1 MQIETVAT
9 MGFLAAFAACTT
21 TKPSRPEAKQ
31 PSEPP
36 AAIQAPP
43 VAAEAPPVAVA
54 VAAEPVS
61 LRFTPVIE
69 GDCPRL
75 DVSLVGSEAFIHS
88 QVGHYIAR
96 VLPDGATE
104 DLSIDPTKFSGPP
117 YDVEISNIEAVEGEW
132 PDNLFVR
139 YYQSGDR
146 SWEGSRYLR
155 RKTEGWWPLA
165 TSDEEAREWGA
176 DRLYRWTDGNWL
188 ARMSCRDDND
198 CKHRGM
204 KLAVVRGPGKA
215 PKFPELRSPPHS
227 CEPSYTMTVL
237 PGGEIVAVGRFCHK
251 KEAEE
256 GGAYYAIHW
265 SEKDGTKT
273 RQLALTPEQARSR
286 EPGPVV
292 ATSPTQVY
300 AAILSENHE
309 GPATVLAFDGAAW
322 KELAPTKGPFGGMDV
337 DRDGSVWLLNG
348 QQLQRSAA
356 GGAWEKL
363 AFPTGP
369 VKQVGGLRDAVA
381 WVTQVDGTL
390 WMRPDGQEFARVELP
405 TPVFSTDAKYAVL
418 GVKSA
423 GRDVWVTASY
433 TEKAPGWLRKEPRR
447 AVLRNSSPREP
458 QRCAQSP
465 SYQSEKGMYAW
476 PPAAREDCATP
487 YAILIRSSVFTRNDF
502 KYPTV
507 GKALKGKQEFAAAKF
522 SEVEV
527 SGQRLVGAAVP
538 SVAVGRAL
546 TTAIGKAIK
555 GSRPELVCATP
566 KELRPLPFDLATGK
580 LAP

>member
-1 MQIETVAT
+1 MKIETVTT
-9 MGFLAAFAACTT
+9 MGLFAAFAACTAT
-21 TKPSRPEAKQ
+21 EPSRPEVKQ
-31 PSEPP
+31 PPASP
-36 AAIQAPP
+36 AAALASPAAALAP
-43 VAAEAPPVAVA
+43 VVAV
-54 VAAEPVS
+54 VPEPVS
-61 LRFTPVIE
+61 LSFTPVIE
-69 GDCPRL
+69 GDCPSL

-88 QVGHYIAR
+88 KVGHHIAR

-104 DLSIDPTKFSGPP
+104 DLSIDPTKFSGDP
-117 YDVEISNIEAVEGEW
+117 YYVEIGDIEAVEGEW
-132 PDNLFVR
+132 PDKLYVR
-139 YYQSGDR
+139 YWQTDGR
-146 SWEGSRYLR
+146 MWEGSRYLK
-155 RKTEGWWPLA
+155 RKAEGWWPLA
-165 TSDEEAREWGA
+165 THDEEAREWGA
-176 DRLYRWTDGNWL
+176 ERLYRWTDGNWL
-188 ARMSCRDDND
+188 ARMSCRDDDD

-204 KLAVVRGPGKA
+204 KLAVIRGPGKA
-215 PKFPELRSPPHS
+215 PKFPELRSPPHG
-227 CEPSYTMTVL
+227 CAPSYAMTVL

-273 RQLALTPEQARSR
+273 HQLALTPEQARVR

-292 ATSPTQVY
+292 ATAPTQVY
-300 AAILSENHE
+300 AAILGEYDEN
-309 GPATVLAFDGAAW
+309 PATVLVFDGAAW
-322 KELAPTKGPFGGMDV
+322 KPLAPTKGKFGGMDV
-337 DRDGSVWLLNG
+337 DRDGALWLVAG

-369 VKQVGGLRDAVA
+369 VKQVGGLREAVA
-381 WVTQVDGTL
+381 WVTQVDGAL
-390 WMRPDGQEFARVELP
+390 WMRSDGQEFARVELP
-405 TPVFSTDAKYAVL
+405 APVFSTDAKYAAL

-433 TEKAPGWLRKEPRR
+433 TEKAPGWLKKEPRR
-447 AVLRNSSPREP
+447 ALLRNAPPREP

-465 SYQSEKGMYAW
+465 SYKSEKGMYAW

-487 YAILIRSSVFTRNDF
+487 YAILIRSSVFTRSDF

-538 SVAVGRAL
+538 SVALGRAL
-546 TTAIGKAIK
+546 TQTIGKAIK

-566 KELRPLPFDLATGK
+566 KELRPLPFDLVTGK

>member
-1 MQIETVAT
+1 MKFETAAT
-9 MGFLAAFAACTT
+9 MGFFAAFAACTAT
-21 TKPSRPEAKQ
+21 EVARPEVK
-31 PSEPP
+31 PGEPP
-36 AAIQAPP
+36 AATQSPP

-54 VAAEPVS
+54 VTAEPVS

-69 GDCPRL
+69 GDCPNL

-88 QVGHYIAR
+88 QVGNYIAR

-117 YDVEISNIEAVEGEW
+117 YYVGVGNIEAVEGEW
-132 PDNLFVR
+132 PDKLYVR
-139 YYQSGDR
+139 YYQSQGRD
-146 SWEGSRYLR
+146 WEGSRYLK
-155 RKTEGWWPLA
+155 RKPDGWWPLA
-165 TSDEEAREWGA
+165 TPKDVNNWGA
-176 DRLYRWTDGNWL
+176 ERLYRWTDGNWL
-188 ARMSCRDDND
+188 ARMSCPDYVES
-198 CKHRGM
+198 CTYRGM
-204 KLAVVRGPGKA
+204 VLAVIRGPGKA
-215 PKFPELRSPPHS
+215 PKFPELHSPPHS
-227 CEPSYTMTVL
+227 CEPSYSMTVL

-251 KEAEE
+251 KEAEQ

-273 RQLALTPEQARSR
+273 HQLRLTPEQARMR

-300 AAILSENHE
+300 AAILGE
-309 GPATVLAFDGAAW
+309 GDKDPATVLGFDGAAW
-322 KELAPTKGPFGGMDV
+322 KELAPTKGQFGGMDV
-337 DRDGSVWLLNG
+337 DRDGALWLVAG

-369 VKQVGGLRDAVA
+369 VKQVGGLREAVG
-381 WVTQVDGTL
+381 WVTQVDGAL

-405 TPVFSTDAKYAVL
+405 TPVFSTDAKYEVL

-433 TEKAPGWLRKEPRR
+433 TEKGPGWLRKEPRR
-447 AVLRNSSPREP
+447 ALLRNSSLGEP
-458 QRCAQSP
+458 QRCAQGP
-465 SYQSEKGMYAW
+465 SYKSEKGMYAW

-487 YAILIRSSVFTRNDF
+487 YAILIRSSTSTPNDF

-546 TTAIGKAIK
+546 TQAIGKAIK
-555 GSRPELVCATP
+555 GSRPELVCVTP